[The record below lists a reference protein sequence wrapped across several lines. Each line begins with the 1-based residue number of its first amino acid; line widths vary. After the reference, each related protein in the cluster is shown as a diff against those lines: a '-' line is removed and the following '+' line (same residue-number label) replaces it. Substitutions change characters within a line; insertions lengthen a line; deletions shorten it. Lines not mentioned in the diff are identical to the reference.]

1 MGIPILKAELRNI
14 NFKVKPKN
22 LRKRGFIP
30 GVLYG
35 HNKDTKELQLKTKE
49 LQKIISNY
57 GFGTMINVEI
67 EDKKYQAIIKEVQK
81 QTVTHNILH
90 VDLQQLSNDEKIKLT
105 LPLILEGRERVEDSK
120 TVVEQQLKEINIQC
134 FPKYIPGS
142 IVVNANVLRNNNVLK
157 VKDLEIAKDEN
168 VEVLNDLEDLV
179 ATLTRATKEEVIEE
193 DNRPIYE
200 ISKSILSK

>member
-14 NFKVKPKN
+14 NLKVKPKN

-142 IVVNANVLRNNNVLK
+142 IVVNANVLRDNNVLK
-157 VKDLEIAKDEN
+157 VKDLEISKNEN
-168 VEVLNDLEDLV
+168 IEVLNDLEDLV